1 MAYNDKSSFSLC
13 IFPIALG
20 PNVEPITFLGKMPG
34 ELVPARGPKDFGWD
48 PIFQPDDDDQMYAE
62 VAKEEK
68 NKISHHSRAV
78 SLAKSHFAEVG
89 YVLQTD
95 NSRRG

>member
-1 MAYNDKSSFSLC
+1 MAMAVELAGKWIGVPSS
-13 IFPIALG
+13 
-20 PNVEPITFLGKMPG
+20 KG